1 MMNGFPFYQQLDA
14 MDCGAACLR
23 MVVRFHGRFYSLEYL
38 RDLTDINRL
47 GVSLLGISDAAEQI
61 GMQTLAVETNYDQL
75 STVIPLPCIAHWD
88 ENHFVV
94 VYRITKDKVWIAN
107 PARGKYTVSKAEFVQ
122 HWGNFDEREDPNGII
137 LIMQTTPEF
146 FARDGEKID
155 KSGFNYLFRYFSNY
169 SNLILQLVIGLV
181 IGMILQLV
189 FPFLISSI
197 VDVGINNE
205 NINFIELVL
214 IAQGVLYLTQIAIEY
229 LRSFILLH
237 VGVRVNIHLISDYLI
252 KLTKLPIRFFE
263 SRMTGDL
270 MQRVTDHERVQ
281 KFLSSAT
288 FISAFSALNFIAFG
302 IILAFWNFWI
312 FCVFLA
318 GIVANF
324 VWIFLFMRKRRDL
337 DFRQFEQSAE
347 NQSNLLEMMNGMQ
360 EIKLYNAE
368 KQKRWAWE
376 RGQAKLFRTNM
387 NELRIEQLQTS
398 GIFAINEIKNLIIV
412 FLVASA
418 VLHSKM
424 TLGMLVAIQY
434 IIGQLNNQIG
444 RMMQFVLTWQEAK
457 ISLERIN
464 EIHLKTDEENPQ
476 EKITILPETGD
487 ISLNDISF
495 QYTPITP
502 NILKSIT
509 LRIPKGKTT
518 AIVGRSGSGKTTL
531 LKLLLNFYSP
541 TEGSIRVGDI
551 LMSNISNRLWRN
563 KCGVVMQDGY
573 IFNDSIARNIALGE
587 EIVDKE
593 KLLRAVKV
601 ANIQS
606 FIESL
611 PMGYNS
617 RIGQEGLGLSQG
629 QKQRLLIARAVY
641 KNPDYIFFDEAT
653 TALDAFNEMVIM
665 ENLSEYFRKKT
676 IIIVAH
682 RLSTVMNADNIIVL
696 EDGEIVEQG
705 THEELTYARGAYYQL
720 VRNQLEL
727 GA

>member
-1 MMNGFPFYQQLDA
+1 
-14 MDCGAACLR
+14 
-23 MVVRFHGRFYSLEYL
+23 
-38 RDLTDINRL
+38 
-47 GVSLLGISDAAEQI
+47 
-61 GMQTLAVETNYDQL
+61 
-75 STVIPLPCIAHWD
+75 
-88 ENHFVV
+88 
-94 VYRITKDKVWIAN
+94 
-107 PARGKYTVSKAEFVQ
+107 
-122 HWGNFDEREDPNGII
+122 
-137 LIMQTTPEF
+137 
-146 FARDGEKID
+146 
-155 KSGFNYLFRYFSNY
+155 
-169 SNLILQLVIGLV
+169 
-181 IGMILQLV
+181 
-189 FPFLISSI
+189 
-197 VDVGINNE
+197 
-205 NINFIELVL
+205 
-214 IAQGVLYLTQIAIEY
+214 
-229 LRSFILLH
+229 
-237 VGVRVNIHLISDYLI
+237 
-252 KLTKLPIRFFE
+252 
-263 SRMTGDL
+263 
-270 MQRVTDHERVQ
+270 
-281 KFLSSAT
+281 
-288 FISAFSALNFIAFG
+288 
-302 IILAFWNFWI
+302 
-312 FCVFLA
+312 
-318 GIVANF
+318 
-324 VWIFLFMRKRRDL
+324 
-337 DFRQFEQSAE
+337 
-347 NQSNLLEMMNGMQ
+347 MMNGMQ

-444 RMMQFVLTWQEAK
+444 RMMEFVLTWQEAK

-487 ISLNDISF
+487 ITLNDVSF

-551 LMSNISNRLWRN
+551 LMPNISNRLWRN